1 MMGCDGMEWNGVGPQ
16 VTALRGEVPILAARA
31 TKSEQANEKALAS
44 AATLR
49 RQLASLERNAP
60 GNAPPPYPGGGRGG
74 HGGGRG
80 TAARRRNGGAG
91 AMDGISVDDD
101 RDVDGGQGDEDEED
115 EEEAEAEAEEA
126 EDGELRML
134 RERHVAM
141 RERRADCDA
150 RQREATARAH
160 VASEEVGVESSV
172 GRLNRSD
179 RRSVGWL
186 DGRMI
191 GWSDRR
197 SPPLTSL
204 T

>member
-1 MMGCDGMEWNGVGPQ
+1 
-16 VTALRGEVPILAARA
+16 
-31 TKSEQANEKALAS
+31 
-44 AATLR
+44 
-49 RQLASLERNAP
+49 
-60 GNAPPPYPGGGRGG
+60 
-74 HGGGRG
+74 
-80 TAARRRNGGAG
+80 
-91 AMDGISVDDD
+91 MDDISVDDD
-101 RDVDGGQGDEDEED
+101 RDVDGGQGDEDEE
-115 EEEAEAEAEEA
+115 EAEAEEA
-126 EDGELRML
+126 EEDGELRML

-179 RRSVGWL
+179 GWMVGSVGS
-186 DGRMI
+186 GRMVGRLDMV
-191 GWSDRR
+191 GWSDGR

>member
-1 MMGCDGMEWNGVGPQ
+1 
-16 VTALRGEVPILAARA
+16 
-31 TKSEQANEKALAS
+31 
-44 AATLR
+44 
-49 RQLASLERNAP
+49 
-60 GNAPPPYPGGGRGG
+60 
-74 HGGGRG
+74 
-80 TAARRRNGGAG
+80 
-91 AMDGISVDDD
+91 MDDISVDDD
-101 RDVDGGQGDEDEED
+101 RDVDGGQGDEDEE
-115 EEEAEAEAEEA
+115 EAEAEEA

-179 RRSVGWL
+179 GWMVGRL
-186 DGRMI
+186 DMV
-191 GWSDRR
+191 GWSDGR